1 MAQAGKKQT
10 ADSDKMWKWSK
21 EGKVEFAAFS
31 KHKNN
36 ATTLFISNSWQLYI
50 S

>member
-10 ADSDKMWKWSK
+10 ADSDKMWKWCK

-31 KHKNN
+31 KRKNT
-36 ATTLFISNSWQLYI
+36 ATTPFISNSWQLYV

>member
-21 EGKVEFAAFS
+21 EGKVEFAGAFS
-31 KHKNN
+31 KHKNT
-36 ATTLFISNSWQLYI
+36 ATTLFISNS
-50 S
+50 